1 MNRPHVMFIIS
12 ALAGGGAE
20 RVIVDLSHFLSEKG
34 YVVTVATLEGDR
46 SDHFPLHQSVRRL
59 RTNIMWESRGVL
71 DSALSMVKRLRLIR
85 SLVRNTSPDVV
96 VSFIEM
102 TNVRVLL
109 ALAGTD
115 IPVIVSERT
124 DPRHH
129 LISGYWSH
137 LRRHSYRRAARL
149 VVQTD
154 NVARWARSWLS
165 AKKVVIIPNAVRRP
179 VDPAAQLK
187 PSRMPH
193 GRVLLGM
200 GRLSVEKGFDLLVRA
215 FAQAGLHRAGWS
227 LVLLGEGGERGALT
241 ALAADLGVGENVLMP
256 GIQANPAEWL
266 QHADIFA
273 LSSRYEGFP
282 NALLEAMQCG
292 VASVAFDCESGPS
305 EIIRD
310 GFDGLLVPPTDV
322 DGLSKAL
329 RRLALD
335 AMLRGRLGANARS
348 VTERFSQ
355 EFVYGQWQ
363 ALLNS
368 VIAEFG
374 PAGCKL
380 SAATDVKHPR
390 KNNL

>member
-1 MNRPHVMFIIS
+1 MNGPHVMFIIS

-20 RVIVDLSHFLSEKG
+20 RVIADLSHFLSEKG

-46 SDHFPLHQSVRRL
+46 SDHFSLHQSVHRL

-71 DSALSMVKRLRLIR
+71 GSALSMVKRLRLIR
-85 SLVRNTSPDVV
+85 SLVRNASPDVV

-109 ALAGTD
+109 ALAGTG

-129 LISGYWSH
+129 PVSGSWSH
-137 LRRHSYRRAARL
+137 LRRHTYRLAARL
-149 VVQTD
+149 IVQTD

-165 AKKVVIIPNAVRRP
+165 ADKVVIIPNAVRTP
-179 VDPAAQLK
+179 VDAVAQQK

-193 GRVLLGM
+193 GRVLLGI
-200 GRLSVEKGFDLLVRA
+200 GRLSVEKGFDLLIRA
-215 FAQAGLHRAGWS
+215 FAQGGLHRAGWS
-227 LVLLGEGGERGALT
+227 LVLLGEGGERAALT
-241 ALAADLGVGENVLMP
+241 ALAGELGVGENVLMP
-256 GIQANPAEWL
+256 GIQTNPAEWL

-292 VASVAFDCESGPS
+292 VACVAFDCESGPS
-305 EIIRD
+305 EVIRD
-310 GFDGLLVPPTDV
+310 GFDGLLVTPTDLK
-322 DGLSKAL
+322 GLSEAL
-329 RRLALD
+329 RLLALD
-335 AMLRGRLGANARS
+335 ALLRGRLGANARS

-363 ALLNS
+363 AALNS
-368 VIAEFG
+368 VIIEPGSAS
-374 PAGCKL
+374 CKL
-380 SAATDVKHPR
+380 SAAVDVKHAR
-390 KNNL
+390 KDHL

>member
-1 MNRPHVMFIIS
+1 MSGPHVMFIIS
-12 ALAGGGAE
+12 ALASGGAE

-46 SDHFPLHQSVRRL
+46 SDHFSLHESVRRL

-71 DSALSMVKRLRLIR
+71 DSALSMLRRLRLIR
-85 SLVRNTSPDVV
+85 SLVRNAKPDVV

-109 ALAGTD
+109 ALAGSG

-129 LISGYWSH
+129 PVSGCWSY
-137 LRRHSYRRAARL
+137 LRRQSYRLAARL
-149 VVQTD
+149 IVQTD

-165 AKKVVIIPNAVRRP
+165 AERVVIIPNAVRTP
-179 VDPAAQLK
+179 GDLGAQQK
-187 PSRMPH
+187 PSGMPNE
-193 GRVLLGM
+193 RVVLGM
-200 GRLSVEKGFDLLVRA
+200 GRLSVEKGFDLLIRA

-227 LVLLGEGGERGALT
+227 LVLLGEGCERAPLT
-241 ALAADLGVGENVLMP
+241 ALASELGVGENVLLP
-256 GIQANPAEWL
+256 GVQSNPAEWL

-305 EIIRD
+305 EIIHD
-310 GFDGLLVPPTDV
+310 GFDGLLVTPRDV
-322 DGLSKAL
+322 DRLSDAL
-329 RRLALD
+329 RRLAVD
-335 AMLRGRLGANARS
+335 EVLRGRLGSNARRIA
-348 VTERFSQ
+348 ERFSPDA
-355 EFVYGQWQ
+355 VYSKWENVF
-363 ALLNS
+363 AR
-368 VIAEFG
+368 V
-374 PAGCKL
+374 
-380 SAATDVKHPR
+380 TDSR
-390 KNNL
+390 ADR

>member
-1 MNRPHVMFIIS
+1 MSGPHVMFIIS
-12 ALAGGGAE
+12 ALASGGAE

-46 SDHFPLHQSVRRL
+46 SDHFSLHESVRRL

-71 DSALSMVKRLRLIR
+71 DSALSMLRRLRLIR
-85 SLVRNTSPDVV
+85 ALVRNAKPDVV

-109 ALAGTD
+109 ALAGSG

-129 LISGYWSH
+129 PVSGCWSY
-137 LRRHSYRRAARL
+137 LRRQSYRLAARL
-149 VVQTD
+149 IVQTD

-165 AKKVVIIPNAVRRP
+165 AEKVVIIPNAVRTS
-179 VDPAAQLK
+179 VDLAAHQK
-187 PSRMPH
+187 PSRMPIE
-193 GRVLLGM
+193 RILLGM
-200 GRLSVEKGFDLLVRA
+200 GRLSVEKGFDLLIRA
-215 FAQAGLHRAGWS
+215 FARAELHRAGWS
-227 LVLLGEGGERGALT
+227 LILLGEGSERVTLT
-241 ALAADLGVGENVLMP
+241 ALAAELGVGENVLMP
-256 GIQANPAEWL
+256 GIQTNPAEWL

-310 GFDGLLVPPTDV
+310 GFDGLLVTPGNV
-322 DGLSKAL
+322 EGLSDAL
-329 RRLALD
+329 RRLASD
-335 AMLRGRLGANARS
+335 ETLRGRLGANARS

-355 EFVYGQWQ
+355 ESVYGQWS
-363 ALLNS
+363 AVLKN
-368 VIAEFG
+368 VIVELGSAN
-374 PAGCKL
+374 CKL
-380 SAATDVKHPR
+380 SAASDVQHGR